1 MFHSLWSQEHEMRPI
16 PTKDT
21 EGLWN
26 GQISDWT
33 ESNRGERTERG
44 TSKASHRMGSFEKEL
59 NGDSEKIKTHFSQT
73 RVIMI
78 RGSSKQANIRRI
90 KKQKL

>member
-1 MFHSLWSQEHEMRPI
+1 
-16 PTKDT
+16 
-21 EGLWN
+21 
-26 GQISDWT
+26 
-33 ESNRGERTERG
+33 
-44 TSKASHRMGSFEKEL
+44 MGSFEKEL
-59 NGDSEKIKTHFSQT
+59 NGDSEKIKTHFSQR